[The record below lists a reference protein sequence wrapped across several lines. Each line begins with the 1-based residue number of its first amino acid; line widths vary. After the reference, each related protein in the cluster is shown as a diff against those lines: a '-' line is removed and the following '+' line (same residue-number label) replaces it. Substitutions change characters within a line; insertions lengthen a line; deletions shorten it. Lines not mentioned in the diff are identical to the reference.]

1 MKRSPRKSAAQW
13 AELVAEFSQGTES
26 ERDFCTRRSI
36 KLATLRKWR
45 SRYNP
50 AKQTGTSQPS
60 ARFVK
65 VNLPKT
71 MSPRSGAVL
80 CIGTD
85 IRLECPASYDP
96 SALAQLVLA
105 VRDGR

>member
-13 AELVAEFSQGTES
+13 AELVAKFSQGTES
-26 ERDFCTRRSI
+26 ERDFCTRRGI

-50 AKQTGTSQPS
+50 VKQTDTSQPS
-60 ARFVK
+60 AQFVK

-71 MSPRSGAVL
+71 VSPRSGAVL
-80 CIGTD
+80 CIGAD

-96 SALAQLVLA
+96 SDLAQLVLA
-105 VRDGR
+105 VRHGR

>member
-1 MKRSPRKSAAQW
+1 MKRSPRKSAARW

-26 ERDFCTRRSI
+26 ERDFCTRRGI

-45 SRYNP
+45 SRYDR
-50 AKQTGTSQPS
+50 AKQTDTSQPS

-65 VNLPKT
+65 VNLAKT
-71 MSPRSGAVL
+71 VGPRSGAVF

-85 IRLECPASYDP
+85 IRLECPTSYDP
-96 SALAQLVLA
+96 SDLAQLVLA
-105 VRDGR
+105 VRLGR